1 MIRVGD
7 KVSPFFNMTQV
18 GTVILI
24 ENTAPKTY
32 TVGGTQSTISVAHVK
47 LDGQETVIRYK
58 VEDLLKAGI

>member
-24 ENTAPKTY
+24 ESTTPKTY
-32 TVGGTQSTISVAHVK
+32 TVGGTQSNAAVAHVK

-58 VEDLLKAGI
+58 VEDLLKAGM